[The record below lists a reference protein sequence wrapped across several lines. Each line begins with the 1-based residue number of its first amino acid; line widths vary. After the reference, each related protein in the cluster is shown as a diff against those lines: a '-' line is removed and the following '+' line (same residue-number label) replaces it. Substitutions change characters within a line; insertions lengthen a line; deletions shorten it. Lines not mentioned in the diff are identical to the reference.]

1 MSAMVPPSFRGPRN
15 MLRWF
20 CNSML
25 ALALLWPAALLAKD
39 FDPGWAPFPTTVSS
53 TAANKTIPYRE
64 FALFHA
70 PRDEVILRVADAQ
83 SGEYQLR
90 VDGDLQIEAAPGAW
104 LWRTPATPG
113 WHRLDIVHRD
123 GAALLLHLFVAMPMT
138 AIEDGQINGYRI
150 GHYPAASRHHPD
162 IHQPPSGLIE
172 VTQQMVDLPVSP
184 HFTLG
189 QFLCRQQPDHW
200 PKYLVL
206 QPALVEKLELLLAE
220 VNERGIRTDGLYIMS
235 GYRTPWYNRS
245 IGNEPFSLHIRGAA
259 ADIFVDTVGDDRMD
273 DLTGNGTSDV
283 TEARILQRIVEE
295 TFADPP
301 SPTLVGGLGLYGPRP
316 HRGPFIHVDVRGEEA
331 RWEFP

>member
-1 MSAMVPPSFRGPRN
+1 MRWWLFSHLFTKLILAMVLLCPTAG
-15 MLRWF
+15 
-20 CNSML
+20 L
-25 ALALLWPAALLAKD
+25 ADD
-39 FDPGWAPFPTTVSS
+39 FDPGWAPFVTTVSS
-53 TAANKTIPYRE
+53 LTTTKTILYRE
-64 FALFHA
+64 FALFF
-70 PRDEVILRVADAQ
+70 PPQEEVTLRVAEAQ
-83 SGEYQLR
+83 AGAYQLR
-90 VDGDLQIEAAPGAW
+90 IDGELQAESAPGGW
-104 LWRTPATPG
+104 LWRAPTTAG
-113 WHRLDIVHRD
+113 GHRAEIVHRD
-123 GAALLLHLFVAMPMT
+123 GRAMRIHLIVKKPLKAVR
-138 AIEDGQINGYRI
+138 DGHINGYRI
-150 GHYPAASRHHPD
+150 GHYPEASKTRPA

-172 VTQQMVDLPVSP
+172 VTEAMVDLPVSP

-220 VNERGIRTDGLYIMS
+220 VNQRGIRTDSLHVMS

-245 IGNEPFSLHIRGAA
+245 LGNVPFSRHVWGAA
-259 ADIFVDTVGDDRMD
+259 ADIFVDTIGDGRMD

-301 SPTLVGGLGLYGPRP
+301 SPRLAGGLGLYGPRP
-316 HRGPFIHVDVRGEEA
+316 HRGPFIHVDVRGKEA

>member
-1 MSAMVPPSFRGPRN
+1 MR
-15 MLRWF
+15 RWLSGRVLTKPF
-20 CNSML
+20 L
-25 ALALLWPAALLAKD
+25 ALALFWPAALLAED
-39 FDPGWAPFPTTVSS
+39 FDPGWAPFVTTVSS
-53 TAANKTIPYRE
+53 PAATKAILYRQ
-64 FALFHA
+64 FALFHPA
-70 PRDEVILRVADAQ
+70 HDQLTLRVADAQ
-83 SGEYQLR
+83 AGEYQLR
-90 VDGDLQIEAAPGAW
+90 VDGELQLEVGPGGW
-104 LWRTPATPG
+104 LWRTPATG
-113 WHRLDIVHRD
+113 WRQLEIAHRD
-123 GAALLLHLFVAMPMT
+123 GAAVQIQLIVETPMK
-138 AIEDGQINGYRI
+138 AVRDGQLNGYHV
-150 GHYPAASRHHPD
+150 GHYPAASKSRPA

-172 VTQQMVDLPVSP
+172 VTEGMLDLPVSP

-189 QFLCRQQPDHW
+189 QFLCKQQPEHW

-220 VNERGIRTDGLYIMS
+220 LNERGIRTDSLYVMS

-245 IGNEPFSLHIRGAA
+245 LGNVPFSRHVWGAA
-259 ADIFVDTVGDDRMD
+259 ADIFVDTTGDGRMD

-301 SPTLVGGLGLYGPRP
+301 SAQLVGGLGLYGPRP

>member
-1 MSAMVPPSFRGPRN
+1 MRQWLSHRVVVQPF
-15 MLRWF
+15 
-20 CNSML
+20 L
-25 ALALLWPAALLAKD
+25 ALALLWPVTLLAEA
-39 FDPGWAPFPTTVSS
+39 FDPGWAPFVTTVSS
-53 TAANKTIPYRE
+53 PTATKTVLYRE
-64 FALFHA
+64 FALFHL
-70 PRDEVILRVADAQ
+70 PHEELTLRVAEAQ

-90 VDGDLQIEAAPGAW
+90 LDGELQVEAAPGGW
-104 LWRTPATPG
+104 RWRTPAKAG
-113 WHRLDIVHRD
+113 LHRMEILRQD
-123 GAALLLHLFVAMPMT
+123 GAAVHLNMVVEKPLT
-138 AIEDGQINGYRI
+138 AVKDGLINGYRI
-150 GHYPAASRHHPD
+150 GHYPAASKNRPA

-172 VTQQMVDLPVSP
+172 ITQDMLELPVSP

-189 QFLCRQQPDHW
+189 QFLCKQQPDHW

-220 VNERGIRTDGLYIMS
+220 VNQRGIRTDNLHVMS

-245 IGNEPFSLHIRGAA
+245 LGNVPFSRHVWGAA
-259 ADIFVDTVGDDRMD
+259 ADIFVDTVGDGRMD

-295 TFADPP
+295 TFAAPA
-301 SPTLVGGLGLYGPRP
+301 SPRLVGGLGLYGPRP